1 MAVQKSRKTRSTRG
15 MRRSHD
21 KLRARAL
28 GIDKET
34 GERHQRHHL
43 TPNGYYRGRQV
54 IIKSAKRAAAGTE
67 ET

>member
-21 KLRARAL
+21 KLRNTTL
-28 GIDKET
+28 SIDQES
-34 GERHQRHHL
+34 GELHRRHHI

-54 IIKSAKRAAAGTE
+54 IQPKVVASEAE
-67 ET
+67 E